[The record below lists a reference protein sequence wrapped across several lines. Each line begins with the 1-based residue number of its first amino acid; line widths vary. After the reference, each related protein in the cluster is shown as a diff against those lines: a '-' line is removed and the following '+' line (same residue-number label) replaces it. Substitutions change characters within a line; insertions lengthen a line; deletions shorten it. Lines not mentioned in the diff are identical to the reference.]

1 MHGRK
6 RQIQRGPKPDRPL
19 SAANRQQADLE
30 KRLVN
35 AFPHFSIRQIKR
47 QNQTATAN
55 GGQHR
60 FFGGESTQFFQEA
73 FAHAPGVFHKAFA
86 FDNFQANSG
95 TNHVGEIPSPG
106 GADPAGQTETI
117 VGHFIQT
124 RIPDKRV
131 EVVRAAERWTVKA
144 RSEAGGALNYRY
156 QSLSHGLTEKLM
168 QPFIVEVPPGQ
179 DSALNRSQHEGE
191 EFLFVLAGVLEVEI
205 AGERHRLEP
214 GDAIYYDSRQPHTL
228 RALEGATARLIA
240 CIAQHANVMRK
251 SEIDRAYR

>member
-1 MHGRK
+1 MSDDFLELDVGGKLRRLREDHG
-6 RQIQRGPKPDRPL
+6 L
-19 SAANRQQADLE
+19 SLADLA
-30 KRLVN
+30 RRAAL
-35 AFPHFSIRQIKR
+35 A
-47 QNQTATAN
+47 
-55 GGQHR
+55 
-60 FFGGESTQFFQEA
+60 EA
-73 FAHAPGVFHKAFA
+73 AVRDFEDGRAVPA
-86 FDNFQANSG
+86 
-95 TNHVGEIPSPG
+95 VGELLNIANALGVS
-106 GADPAGQTETI
+106 I
-117 VGHFIQT
+117 GHFFQT

>member
-1 MHGRK
+1 MTDDFLKLDVGGKLRRLREDHG
-6 RQIQRGPKPDRPL
+6 L
-19 SAANRQQADLE
+19 SLADLA
-30 KRLVN
+30 RRAAL
-35 AFPHFSIRQIKR
+35 A
-47 QNQTATAN
+47 
-55 GGQHR
+55 
-60 FFGGESTQFFQEA
+60 EA
-73 FAHAPGVFHKAFA
+73 AVRDFEDGRAVPA
-86 FDNFQANSG
+86 
-95 TNHVGEIPSPG
+95 VGELLNIANALGVS
-106 GADPAGQTETI
+106 I
-117 VGHFIQT
+117 GHFFQT

-191 EFLFVLAGVLEVEI
+191 EFLFILAGVLEVEI
-205 AGERHRLEP
+205 GGERHRLEP
-214 GDAIYYDSRQPHTL
+214 GDSIYYDSRQPHTL

-240 CIAQHANVMRK
+240 VIAQHANVMRK

>member
-1 MHGRK
+1 MSDDFLKLDVGGKLRRLREDHG
-6 RQIQRGPKPDRPL
+6 L
-19 SAANRQQADLE
+19 SLADLA
-30 KRLVN
+30 RRAAL
-35 AFPHFSIRQIKR
+35 A
-47 QNQTATAN
+47 
-55 GGQHR
+55 
-60 FFGGESTQFFQEA
+60 EA
-73 FAHAPGVFHKAFA
+73 AVRDFEDGRAVPA
-86 FDNFQANSG
+86 
-95 TNHVGEIPSPG
+95 VGELLNIANALGVS
-106 GADPAGQTETI
+106 I
-117 VGHFIQT
+117 GHFFQT

-168 QPFIVEVPPGQ
+168 QPFLVEVPPGQ

-191 EFLFVLAGVLEVEI
+191 EFLFILAGVLEVEI
-205 AGERHRLEP
+205 GGERHRLEP

>member
-1 MHGRK
+1 MTDDFLKLDMGGKLR
-6 RQIQRGPKPDRPL
+6 RLREENGL
-19 SAANRQQADLE
+19 SLADLG
-30 KRLVN
+30 RRAAL
-35 AFPHFSIRQIKR
+35 A
-47 QNQTATAN
+47 
-55 GGQHR
+55 
-60 FFGGESTQFFQEA
+60 EA
-73 FAHAPGVFHKAFA
+73 AVRDFEDGRAVPA
-86 FDNFQANSG
+86 
-95 TNHVGEIPSPG
+95 VGELLNIANALGVS
-106 GADPAGQTETI
+106 I
-117 VGHFIQT
+117 GHFFQT

-144 RSEAGGALNYRY
+144 RSEAGGVLNYRY

-168 QPFIVEVPPGQ
+168 QPFLVEVPPSQ

>member
-1 MHGRK
+1 MSDDFLKLDVGGKLRRLREDHG
-6 RQIQRGPKPDRPL
+6 L
-19 SAANRQQADLE
+19 SLADLA
-30 KRLVN
+30 RRAAL
-35 AFPHFSIRQIKR
+35 A
-47 QNQTATAN
+47 
-55 GGQHR
+55 
-60 FFGGESTQFFQEA
+60 EA
-73 FAHAPGVFHKAFA
+73 AVRDFEDGRAVPA
-86 FDNFQANSG
+86 
-95 TNHVGEIPSPG
+95 VGELLNIANALGVS
-106 GADPAGQTETI
+106 I
-117 VGHFIQT
+117 GHFFQT

-191 EFLFVLAGVLEVEI
+191 EFLFILAGVLEVEI
-205 AGERHRLEP
+205 GGERHRLEP

>member
-1 MHGRK
+1 MTDDFLKLDMGGKLR
-6 RQIQRGPKPDRPL
+6 RLREENGL
-19 SAANRQQADLE
+19 SLADLA
-30 KRLVN
+30 RRAAL
-35 AFPHFSIRQIKR
+35 A
-47 QNQTATAN
+47 
-55 GGQHR
+55 
-60 FFGGESTQFFQEA
+60 EA
-73 FAHAPGVFHKAFA
+73 SVRDFEDGRAVPA
-86 FDNFQANSG
+86 
-95 TNHVGEIPSPG
+95 VGELLNIANALGVS
-106 GADPAGQTETI
+106 I
-117 VGHFIQT
+117 GHFFQT

-131 EVVRAAERWTVKA
+131 EVVRAADRWTVKA
-144 RSEAGGALNYRY
+144 RSEAGGVLNYRY

-168 QPFIVEVPPGQ
+168 QPFIVEVPPSQ

>member
-1 MHGRK
+1 MSDDFLKLDVGGKLRRLREDHG
-6 RQIQRGPKPDRPL
+6 L
-19 SAANRQQADLE
+19 SLADLA
-30 KRLVN
+30 RRAAL
-35 AFPHFSIRQIKR
+35 A
-47 QNQTATAN
+47 
-55 GGQHR
+55 
-60 FFGGESTQFFQEA
+60 EA
-73 FAHAPGVFHKAFA
+73 ALRDFEDGRAEPA
-86 FDNFQANSG
+86 
-95 TNHVGEIPSPG
+95 VGELLNIANALGVS
-106 GADPAGQTETI
+106 I
-117 VGHFIQT
+117 GHFFQT

-191 EFLFVLAGVLEVEI
+191 EFLFILAGVLEVEI
-205 AGERHRLEP
+205 GGERHRLEP

>member
-1 MHGRK
+1 MTDDFLKLDVGGKLRRLREDHG
-6 RQIQRGPKPDRPL
+6 L
-19 SAANRQQADLE
+19 SLADLA
-30 KRLVN
+30 RRAAL
-35 AFPHFSIRQIKR
+35 A
-47 QNQTATAN
+47 
-55 GGQHR
+55 
-60 FFGGESTQFFQEA
+60 EA
-73 FAHAPGVFHKAFA
+73 AVRDFEDGRAVPA
-86 FDNFQANSG
+86 
-95 TNHVGEIPSPG
+95 VGELLNIANALGVS
-106 GADPAGQTETI
+106 I
-117 VGHFIQT
+117 GHFFQT

-191 EFLFVLAGVLEVEI
+191 EFLFMLAGVLEVEI
-205 AGERHRLEP
+205 GGERHRLEP

>member
-1 MHGRK
+1 MTDDFLKLDMGGKLR
-6 RQIQRGPKPDRPL
+6 RLREENGVSL
-19 SAANRQQADLE
+19 ADLA
-30 KRLVN
+30 RRAGL
-35 AFPHFSIRQIKR
+35 A
-47 QNQTATAN
+47 
-55 GGQHR
+55 
-60 FFGGESTQFFQEA
+60 EA
-73 FAHAPGVFHKAFA
+73 AVRDFEDGRAVPA
-86 FDNFQANSG
+86 
-95 TNHVGEIPSPG
+95 VGELLNIANALGVS
-106 GADPAGQTETI
+106 I
-117 VGHFIQT
+117 GHFFQT

-144 RSEAGGALNYRY
+144 RSEAGGVLNYRY

-168 QPFIVEVPPGQ
+168 QPFIVEVPPSQ

>member
-1 MHGRK
+1 MSDDFLKLDVGGKLRRLREDHG
-6 RQIQRGPKPDRPL
+6 L
-19 SAANRQQADLE
+19 SLADLA
-30 KRLVN
+30 RRAAL
-35 AFPHFSIRQIKR
+35 A
-47 QNQTATAN
+47 
-55 GGQHR
+55 
-60 FFGGESTQFFQEA
+60 EA
-73 FAHAPGVFHKAFA
+73 ALRDFEDGRAVPA
-86 FDNFQANSG
+86 
-95 TNHVGEIPSPG
+95 VGELLNIANALGVS
-106 GADPAGQTETI
+106 I
-117 VGHFIQT
+117 GHFFQT

-191 EFLFVLAGVLEVEI
+191 EFLFILAGVLEVEI
-205 AGERHRLEP
+205 GGERHRLEP

>member
-1 MHGRK
+1 MTDDFLKLDMGGKLR
-6 RQIQRGPKPDRPL
+6 RLREENGVSL
-19 SAANRQQADLE
+19 ADLA
-30 KRLVN
+30 RRAAL
-35 AFPHFSIRQIKR
+35 A
-47 QNQTATAN
+47 
-55 GGQHR
+55 
-60 FFGGESTQFFQEA
+60 EA
-73 FAHAPGVFHKAFA
+73 AVRDFEDGRAVPA
-86 FDNFQANSG
+86 
-95 TNHVGEIPSPG
+95 VGELLNIANALGVS
-106 GADPAGQTETI
+106 I
-117 VGHFIQT
+117 GHFFQT

-144 RSEAGGALNYRY
+144 RSEAGGVLNYRY

-168 QPFIVEVPPGQ
+168 QPFIVEVPPSQ

>member
-1 MHGRK
+1 MTDDFLKLDMGGKLR
-6 RQIQRGPKPDRPL
+6 RLREENGL
-19 SAANRQQADLE
+19 SLADLA
-30 KRLVN
+30 RRAAL
-35 AFPHFSIRQIKR
+35 A
-47 QNQTATAN
+47 
-55 GGQHR
+55 
-60 FFGGESTQFFQEA
+60 EA
-73 FAHAPGVFHKAFA
+73 AVRDFEDGRAVPA
-86 FDNFQANSG
+86 
-95 TNHVGEIPSPG
+95 VGELLNIANALGVS
-106 GADPAGQTETI
+106 I
-117 VGHFIQT
+117 GHFFQT

-144 RSEAGGALNYRY
+144 RSEAGGVLNYRY

-168 QPFIVEVPPGQ
+168 QPFIVEVPPSQ